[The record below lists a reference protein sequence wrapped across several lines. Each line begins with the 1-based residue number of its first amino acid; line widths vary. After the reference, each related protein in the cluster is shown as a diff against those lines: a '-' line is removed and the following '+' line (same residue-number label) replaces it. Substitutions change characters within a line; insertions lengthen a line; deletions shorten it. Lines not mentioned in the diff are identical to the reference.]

1 MLFNSNRWLKF
12 SLLNLLIVALI
23 GLLMRYKIGFEFPFL
38 DQKHLQHSHSHFAFS
53 GWITHTLMVLMIV
66 FLEKRA
72 KNIVLRQAHD
82 DRGEKKIE
90 HRFFKKYNSLLTT
103 NLICAYGMLVFFIIQ
118 GYGLFS
124 IIFSTASIVVS
135 CVFAYYFVK
144 DLKLI
149 SDEVLTKN
157 WFKAA
162 LFFNVISSLG
172 TFALAYMMVTK
183 NIHQNEY
190 LASIYYYLHFQY
202 NGWFFF
208 SCMGLLFSFLNLKS
222 SENLLFKKT
231 FWLFFTSCI
240 PAYFLSTLWLDLP
253 IWIYLITVI
262 AAFIQVY
269 AWFRFLII
277 IVKTKREFLQNF
289 SFFLRY
295 ILLFVGFA
303 LSVKFLLQLGSTIP
317 VLSKL
322 AFGFRPIVIAY
333 LHLVLLAII
342 SLFLLFY
349 IYANHLIQFNNQIK
363 RGVII
368 FSIGVLLNEI
378 ILAIQGIASFSY
390 TPIPFVNELLLG
402 AAIVLVLGIGITA
415 FYSIKKVKNLPLL

>member
-1 MLFNSNRWLKF
+1 MHFNSKFWLKF

-23 GLLMRYKIGFEFPFL
+23 GLLMRYKIGFEFPFF

-53 GWITHTLMVLMIV
+53 GWISHTLMVLMIV
-66 FLEKRA
+66 FLEKKKVLLQAQDDNRE
-72 KNIVLRQAHD
+72 KNI
-82 DRGEKKIE
+82 EN
-90 HRFFKKYNSLLTT
+90 RFFKKYSSILSA
-103 NLICAYGMLVFFIIQ
+103 NLICAHGMLVFFIIQ

-124 IIFSTASIVVS
+124 IIFSTSSIIVS
-135 CVFAYYFVK
+135 CVFDYYFVK

-149 SDEVLTKN
+149 SNDDLSKN
-157 WFKAA
+157 WFKTA
-162 LFFNVISSLG
+162 LFFNVISSFG
-172 TFALAYMMVTK
+172 TFALAYMMISK

-208 SCMGLLFSFLNLKS
+208 ACMGLLFSFLQLKS
-222 SENLLFKKT
+222 SENSFFKRA
-231 FWLFFTSCI
+231 FWLFFLSCI
-240 PAYFLSTLWLDLP
+240 PAYFLSTLWWDLP
-253 IWIYLITVI
+253 IWIYLITVV

-277 IVKTKREFLQNF
+277 IIKTKREFLYNF
-289 SFFLRY
+289 PFFLRY
-295 ILLFVGFA
+295 ILLFVAFA
-303 LSVKFLLQLGSTIP
+303 LSIKFLLQLGSTIP
-317 VLSKL
+317 VLSTL

-349 IYANHLIQFNNQIK
+349 VYANHLIHFNRQIK
-363 RGVII
+363 IGVIT

-378 ILAIQGIASFSY
+378 ILAIQGVASFSY
-390 TPIPFVNELLLG
+390 TPIPYVNEMLFG
-402 AAIVLVLGIGITA
+402 AAIVLVIGIGITA

>member
-1 MLFNSNRWLKF
+1 MLFNSKLWLKF
-12 SLLNLLIVALI
+12 SLLNLVIVALI
-23 GLLMRYKIGFEFPFL
+23 GLLMRYKIGFEFPYL

-66 FLEKRA
+66 FLEKKKVLLQAQDDNRE
-72 KNIVLRQAHD
+72 KNI
-82 DRGEKKIE
+82 EN
-90 HRFFKKYNSLLTT
+90 RFFIKYSSILSA

-124 IIFSTASIVVS
+124 IIFSTSSIIVS

-149 SDEVLTKN
+149 SDDDLSKN
-157 WFKAA
+157 WFKTA
-162 LFFNVISSLG
+162 LFFNVISSFG
-172 TFALAYMMVTK
+172 TFALAYMMISK

-208 SCMGLLFSFLNLKS
+208 ACMGLLFSFLQLKP
-222 SENLLFKKT
+222 SENSFFKRT
-231 FWLFFTSCI
+231 FWLFFLSCI
-240 PAYFLSTLWLDLP
+240 PAYFLSTLWWDLP
-253 IWIYLITVI
+253 IWIYLITVV

-277 IVKTKREFLQNF
+277 IIKTKREFLYNF
-289 SFFLRY
+289 PFFLRY
-295 ILLFVGFA
+295 ILLFVAFA
-303 LSVKFLLQLGSTIP
+303 LSIKFLLQLGSTIP
-317 VLSKL
+317 VLSTL
-322 AFGFRPIVIAY
+322 AFCFRPIVIAY

-349 IYANHLIQFNNQIK
+349 VYANHLIHFNRQIK
-363 RGVII
+363 IGVIT

-378 ILAIQGIASFSY
+378 ILAIQGVASFSY
-390 TPIPFVNELLLG
+390 TPIPYVNEMLFG
-402 AAIVLVLGIGITA
+402 AAIVLVIGIGITA

>member
-1 MLFNSNRWLKF
+1 MFFNSKFWLKF
-12 SLLNLLIVALI
+12 SLINLLIVALL
-23 GLLMRYKIGFEFPFL
+23 GLLMRYKIGFEFPYL
-38 DQKHLQHSHSHFAFS
+38 DQKHIQHSHSHFAFS
-53 GWITHTLMVLMIV
+53 GWLTHTLMVLMIV
-66 FLEKRA
+66 YLEKRA
-72 KNIVLRQAHD
+72 KNI
-82 DRGEKKIE
+82 EN
-90 HRFFKKYNSLLTT
+90 RFFKKYNLLLTA

-124 IIFSTASIVVS
+124 IIFSTASIVVA
-135 CVFAYYFVK
+135 CVFAYYFIK

-149 SDEVLTKN
+149 SDEDMSKN
-157 WFKAA
+157 WFKVA

-172 TFALAYMMVTK
+172 TFALAYMMITK
-183 NIHQNEY
+183 NILQNEY

-208 SCMGLLFSFLNLKS
+208 ACMGLLFSFLQLKL
-222 SENLLFKKT
+222 SENPFFKRT
-231 FWLFFTSCI
+231 FWLFFLACI

-253 IWIYLITVI
+253 FWIYILTVI

-269 AWFRFLII
+269 TWFRFLII
-277 IVKTKREFLQNF
+277 IIKTKRYFLENIP
-289 SFFLRY
+289 FFLRF

-317 VLSKL
+317 AISQL

-333 LHLVLLAII
+333 LHLILLAII

-349 IYANHLIQFNNQIK
+349 VYANHFIFINKQIK
-363 RGVII
+363 IGLTI
-368 FSIGVLLNEI
+368 FTIGVLLNEI

-390 TPIPFVNELLLG
+390 TPIPMANEMLFG
-402 AAIVLVLGIGITA
+402 AAIILVLGIGITT
-415 FYSIKKVKNLPLL
+415 FHSIKKS

>member
-1 MLFNSNRWLKF
+1 MLFNSKFWLKF
-12 SLLNLLIVALI
+12 SILNLLIVALI
-23 GLLMRYKIGFEFPFL
+23 GLLMRYKIGFEFPFF

-53 GWITHTLMVLMIV
+53 GWISHTLMVLMIV
-66 FLEKRA
+66 YLEKRT
-72 KNIVLRQAHD
+72 KNIENRLT
-82 DRGEKKIE
+82 E
-90 HRFFKKYNSLLTT
+90 KYNKILTA

-118 GYGLFS
+118 GYGLIS
-124 IIFSTASIVVS
+124 IIFSTSSIVVA
-135 CVFAYYFVK
+135 CIFAYYFIK

-149 SDEVLTKN
+149 YDDDLSKN

-208 SCMGLLFSFLNLKS
+208 ACIGLLISFLQIKSDDNAFLKR
-222 SENLLFKKT
+222 T
-231 FWLFFTSCI
+231 FWLFFVACI

-253 IWIYLITVI
+253 NWIYIPTVI

-269 AWFRFLII
+269 TWFRFLII
-277 IVKTKREFLQNF
+277 IVKTKREFLENF
-289 SFFLRY
+289 PFFLRY
-295 ILLFVGFA
+295 ILLFVGLA
-303 LSVKFLLQLGSTIP
+303 LSIKFMLQLGSTIP
-317 VLSKL
+317 AISQL

-349 IYANHLIQFNNQIK
+349 IYANHLIHFNKPIK
-363 RGVII
+363 IGVII

-378 ILAIQGIASFSY
+378 ILAVQGIASFSY
-390 TPIPFVNELLLG
+390 TIIPFANEMLFG
-402 AAIVLVLGIGITA
+402 AAIILVSGIGITA

>member
-1 MLFNSNRWLKF
+1 MHLNSKFWLKF

-23 GLLMRYKIGFEFPFL
+23 GLLMRYKIGFEFPFF

-53 GWITHTLMVLMIV
+53 GWISHTLMVLMIV
-66 FLEKRA
+66 FLEKKKVLLQAQDDNRE
-72 KNIVLRQAHD
+72 KNI
-82 DRGEKKIE
+82 EN
-90 HRFFKKYNSLLTT
+90 RFFKKYSSILSA
-103 NLICAYGMLVFFIIQ
+103 NLICAHGMLVFFIIQ

-124 IIFSTASIVVS
+124 IIFSTSSIIVS

-149 SDEVLTKN
+149 SNDDLSKN
-157 WFKAA
+157 WFKTA
-162 LFFNVISSLG
+162 LFFNVISSFG
-172 TFALAYMMVTK
+172 TFALAYMMISK

-208 SCMGLLFSFLNLKS
+208 VCMGLLFSFLQLKS
-222 SENLLFKKT
+222 SENPFFKRA
-231 FWLFFTSCI
+231 FWLFFSSCI
-240 PAYFLSTLWLDLP
+240 PAYFLSTLWWDLP
-253 IWIYLITVI
+253 IWIYLITVV

-277 IVKTKREFLQNF
+277 IIKSKREFLYNF
-289 SFFLRY
+289 PFFLRY
-295 ILLFVGFA
+295 ILLFVAFA
-303 LSVKFLLQLGSTIP
+303 LSIKFLLQLGSTIP
-317 VLSKL
+317 VLSTL

-349 IYANHLIQFNNQIK
+349 VYANHLIHFNRQIK
-363 RGVII
+363 IGVIT

-378 ILAIQGIASFSY
+378 ILAIQGVASFSY
-390 TPIPFVNELLLG
+390 TPIPYVNEMLFG
-402 AAIVLVLGIGITA
+402 AAIVLVIGTGITA

>member
-1 MLFNSNRWLKF
+1 MLFNSKLWLKF

-23 GLLMRYKIGFEFPFL
+23 GLLMRYKIGFEFPYL

-66 FLEKRA
+66 FFENRTK
-72 KNIVLRQAHD
+72 KIVLRQTQD

-90 HRFFKKYNSLLTT
+90 YRFFKKYNSLLTA

-124 IIFSTASIVVS
+124 IIFSTSSIVVS

-149 SDEVLTKN
+149 SDEVLAKN

-222 SENLLFKKT
+222 SENLFFKKT
-231 FWLFFTSCI
+231 FWLFFASCI

-269 AWFRFLII
+269 TWFRFLII
-277 IVKTKREFLQNF
+277 IVKTKREFLENF
-289 SFFLRY
+289 PFFLRY

-415 FYSIKKVKNLPLL
+415 FYSIKKVKNPPLL

>member
-1 MLFNSNRWLKF
+1 MPINSKFWLKF
-12 SLLNLLIVALI
+12 SLINLFLVAVI

-53 GWITHTLMVLMIV
+53 GWISHTLMVLMII
-66 FLEKRA
+66 FLEK
-72 KNIVLRQAHD
+72 KKVLRHD
-82 DRGEKKIE
+82 QVGKREKKKE
-90 HRFFKKYNSLLTT
+90 NRFLEKYSSILTA
-103 NLICAYGMLVFFIIQ
+103 NLICAYGMLVFFILQ
-118 GYGLFS
+118 GYGLIS

-135 CVFAYYFVK
+135 CIFAYFYVK

-149 SDEVLTKN
+149 SDDDLSKN

-162 LFFNVISSLG
+162 LFFNVISSFG

-208 SCMGLLFSFLNLKS
+208 ACMGLLIAFLNLKT
-222 SENLLFKKT
+222 SENLFFKRT
-231 FWLFFTSCI
+231 FWLFFAACI
-240 PAYFLSTLWLDLP
+240 PGYFLSTLWLDLP
-253 IWIYLITVI
+253 MWVYILTVI
-262 AAFIQVY
+262 SAFIQVY
-269 AWFRFLII
+269 AWFRFLLI
-277 IVKTKREFLQNF
+277 IVKIKHEYLQNF
-289 SFFLRY
+289 SYFLRY
-295 ILLFVGFA
+295 LLLFVGFA
-303 LSVKFLLQLGSTIP
+303 LSTKFILQLGSTIP
-317 VLSKL
+317 ALSQL

-349 IYANHLIQFNNQIK
+349 IYANHLLHFNKQIK
-363 RGVII
+363 FGVIS
-368 FSIGVLLNEI
+368 FSVGVLLNEI
-378 ILAIQGIASFSY
+378 ILAIQGVASFSY
-390 TPIPFVNELLLG
+390 TIIPYVNEMLFG

-415 FYSIKKVKNLPLL
+415 FFSIKKVKNYPLL

>member
-1 MLFNSNRWLKF
+1 MHFNSKFWLKF

-23 GLLMRYKIGFEFPFL
+23 GLLMRYKIGFEFPFF

-53 GWITHTLMVLMIV
+53 GWISHTLMVLMIV
-66 FLEKRA
+66 FLEKKKVLLQAQDDNRE
-72 KNIVLRQAHD
+72 KNI
-82 DRGEKKIE
+82 EN
-90 HRFFKKYNSLLTT
+90 RFFKKYSSILSA

-124 IIFSTASIVVS
+124 IIFSTSSIIVS

-149 SDEVLTKN
+149 SDDDLSKN
-157 WFKAA
+157 WFKTA
-162 LFFNVISSLG
+162 LFFNVISSFG
-172 TFALAYMMVTK
+172 TFALAYMMISK

-208 SCMGLLFSFLNLKS
+208 ACMGLLFSFLQLKP
-222 SENLLFKKT
+222 SENSFFKRT
-231 FWLFFTSCI
+231 FWLFFLSCI
-240 PAYFLSTLWLDLP
+240 PAYFLSTLWWDLP
-253 IWIYLITVI
+253 IWIYLITVV

-269 AWFRFLII
+269 TWFRFLII
-277 IVKTKREFLQNF
+277 IIKTKREFLYNF
-289 SFFLRY
+289 PFFLRY
-295 ILLFVGFA
+295 ILLFVAFA
-303 LSVKFLLQLGSTIP
+303 LSIKFLLQLGSTIP
-317 VLSKL
+317 VLSTL

-349 IYANHLIQFNNQIK
+349 VYANHLIHFNRQIK
-363 RGVII
+363 IGVIT

-378 ILAIQGIASFSY
+378 ILAIQGVASFSY
-390 TPIPFVNELLLG
+390 TPIPYVNEMLFG
-402 AAIVLVLGIGITA
+402 AAIVLVIGIGITA

>member
-1 MLFNSNRWLKF
+1 
-12 SLLNLLIVALI
+12 
-23 GLLMRYKIGFEFPFL
+23 MRYKIGFEFPYL

-66 FLEKRA
+66 FLEKKKVLLQAQDDNRE
-72 KNIVLRQAHD
+72 KNI
-82 DRGEKKIE
+82 EN
-90 HRFFKKYNSLLTT
+90 RFFIKYSSILSA

-124 IIFSTASIVVS
+124 IIFSTSSIIVS

-149 SDEVLTKN
+149 SDDDLSKN
-157 WFKAA
+157 WFKTA
-162 LFFNVISSLG
+162 LFFNVISSFG
-172 TFALAYMMVTK
+172 TFALAYMMISK

-208 SCMGLLFSFLNLKS
+208 ACMGLLFSFLQLKP
-222 SENLLFKKT
+222 SENSFFKRT
-231 FWLFFTSCI
+231 FWLFFLSCI
-240 PAYFLSTLWLDLP
+240 PAYFLSTLWWDLP
-253 IWIYLITVI
+253 IWIYLITVV

-277 IVKTKREFLQNF
+277 IIKTKREFLYNF
-289 SFFLRY
+289 PFFLRY
-295 ILLFVGFA
+295 ILLFVAFA
-303 LSVKFLLQLGSTIP
+303 LSIKFLLQLGSTIP
-317 VLSKL
+317 VLSTL

-349 IYANHLIQFNNQIK
+349 VYANHLIHFNRQIK
-363 RGVII
+363 IGVII

-378 ILAIQGIASFSY
+378 ILAIQGVASFSY
-390 TPIPFVNELLLG
+390 TPIPYVNEMLFG
-402 AAIVLVLGIGITA
+402 AAIVLVIGIGITA

>member
-1 MLFNSNRWLKF
+1 MLFNSKFWLKF
-12 SLLNLLIVALI
+12 SILNLLIVAFI
-23 GLLMRYKIGFEFPFL
+23 GLLMRYKIGFEFPFF

-53 GWITHTLMVLMIV
+53 GWISHTLMVLIIG

-72 KNIVLRQAHD
+72 ENI
-82 DRGEKKIE
+82 EN
-90 HRFFKKYNSLLTT
+90 RFFKKYNLLLIA

-118 GYGLFS
+118 GYGLIS
-124 IIFSTASIVVS
+124 IIFSTSSIVVS
-135 CVFAYYFVK
+135 CVFTYYFVK

-149 SDEVLTKN
+149 SDEELAKN

-172 TFALAYMMVTK
+172 TFALAYMMMTK
-183 NIHQNEY
+183 NILQNEY

-208 SCMGLLFSFLNLKS
+208 ACMGLLFTLLNLQS
-222 SENLLFKKT
+222 SENPFFKRV
-231 FWLFFTSCI
+231 FWLFFLSCI

-253 IWIYLITVI
+253 VWLYILTVI

-277 IVKTKREFLQNF
+277 IVKTRREFLKGIQ
-289 SFFLRY
+289 SFLHY

-317 VLSKL
+317 ALSQL

-349 IYANHLIQFNNQIK
+349 IYVNLLIQVNKPIK
-363 RGVII
+363 IGIVI

-378 ILAIQGIASFSY
+378 ILAIQGVTSFSY
-390 TPIPFVNELLLG
+390 TIIPFANEMLFG
-402 AAIVLVLGIGITA
+402 ATIIIVLGIGMTA
-415 FYSIKKVKNLPLL
+415 FYSIKKS

>member
-1 MLFNSNRWLKF
+1 MHFNSKFWLKF

-23 GLLMRYKIGFEFPFL
+23 GLLMRYKIGFEFPFF

-53 GWITHTLMVLMIV
+53 GWISHTLMVLMIV
-66 FLEKRA
+66 FLEKKKVLLQAQDDNRE
-72 KNIVLRQAHD
+72 KNI
-82 DRGEKKIE
+82 EN
-90 HRFFKKYNSLLTT
+90 RFFKKYSSILSA

-124 IIFSTASIVVS
+124 IIFSTSSIIVS

-149 SDEVLTKN
+149 SNDDLSKN
-157 WFKAA
+157 WFKTA
-162 LFFNVISSLG
+162 LFFNVISSFG
-172 TFALAYMMVTK
+172 TFALAYMMISK

-208 SCMGLLFSFLNLKS
+208 ACMGLLFSFLQLKP
-222 SENLLFKKT
+222 SENSFFKRT
-231 FWLFFTSCI
+231 FWLFFLSCI
-240 PAYFLSTLWLDLP
+240 PAYFLSTLWWDLP
-253 IWIYLITVI
+253 IWIYLITVV

-269 AWFRFLII
+269 TWFRFLII
-277 IVKTKREFLQNF
+277 IIKTKREFLYNF
-289 SFFLRY
+289 PFFLRY
-295 ILLFVGFA
+295 ILLFVAFA
-303 LSVKFLLQLGSTIP
+303 LSIKFLLQLGSTIP
-317 VLSKL
+317 VLCTL

-349 IYANHLIQFNNQIK
+349 VYANHLIHFNRQIK
-363 RGVII
+363 IGVII

-378 ILAIQGIASFSY
+378 ILAIQGVASFSY
-390 TPIPFVNELLLG
+390 TPIPYVNEMLFG
-402 AAIVLVLGIGITA
+402 AAIVLVIGIGITA

>member
-1 MLFNSNRWLKF
+1 MHFNSKFWLKF
-12 SLLNLLIVALI
+12 SLINLLIVALL

-53 GWITHTLMVLMIV
+53 GWISHTLMVLMIV
-66 FLEKRA
+66 FLEKIT
-72 KNIVLRQAHD
+72 KNKENRFI
-82 DRGEKKIE
+82 EKYHKI
-90 HRFFKKYNSLLTT
+90 LIA
-103 NLICAYGMLVFFIIQ
+103 NLICAYGMLVFFILQ
-118 GYGLFS
+118 GYGAFS
-124 IIFSTASIVVS
+124 IFFSTLSIVVA
-135 CVFAYYFVK
+135 CIFAYYFIK

-149 SDEVLTKN
+149 SDNDLSKN

-162 LFFNVISSLG
+162 VFFNVISSFG
-172 TFALAYMMVTK
+172 TFVLAYMMVTK
-183 NIHQNEY
+183 NIHQEEY

-208 SCMGLLFSFLNLKS
+208 ACMGLLFSFLQLKLEDNS
-222 SENLLFKKT
+222 FYKKV
-231 FWLFFTSCI
+231 FRLFFASCI
-240 PAYFLSTLWLDLP
+240 PAYFLSTLWLNLP
-253 IWIYLITVI
+253 IWIYILTVI

-269 AWFRFLII
+269 TWFRFLII
-277 IVKTKREFLQNF
+277 IIKTKREFLENF
-289 SFFLRY
+289 PFFLRY

-317 VLSKL
+317 AISQL

-349 IYANHLIQFNNQIK
+349 IYANHLIYFNQPIK
-363 RGVII
+363 IGLII
-368 FSIGVLLNEI
+368 FSIGVLINEI

-390 TPIPFVNELLLG
+390 TVIPFANEMLFG
-402 AAIVLVLGIGITA
+402 AAIILVSGIGITA
-415 FYSIKKVKNLPLL
+415 FYSIKKVKNHPLL